1 MRMKETLTDQPVDEH
16 HDKREVRIIRQ
27 LRKIRNN
34 ETMITDQPIGQ
45 HHDKKDKN
53 DKKGEGD
60 K

>member
-1 MRMKETLTDQPVDEH
+1 MSIMI
-16 HDKREVRIIRQ
+16 REKIRIIRQ
-27 LRKIRNN
+27 LRRIRNN

-53 DKKGEGD
+53 DEKGEGD